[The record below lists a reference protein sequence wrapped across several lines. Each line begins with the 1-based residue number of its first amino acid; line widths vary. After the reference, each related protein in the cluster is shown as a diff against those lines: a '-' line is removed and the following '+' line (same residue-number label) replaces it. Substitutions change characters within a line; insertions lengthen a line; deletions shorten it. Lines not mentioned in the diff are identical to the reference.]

1 MEENKP
7 EKDEKIEEANE
18 AQKVEEIVENHEE
31 NSNEIKKEN
40 TENNEEPKEE
50 IASEIEQNNET
61 LNSVEQPK
69 QEEKIEEHKE
79 EKVEKKDKFK
89 AIKIIW
95 KIIKAILTIALLLVF
110 AVIAI
115 QRISHNK
122 VTVGGYGI
130 YTIVSESMVPEYQ
143 LQDMLFAK
151 KTDPADIEIGDDVVY
166 LGEKDD
172 FKDKIVT
179 HRVIKKNYDGTQ
191 YTFITKGIANPIEDP
206 AITGNQ
212 IYGKVVLKS
221 TVLSTIS
228 KVINTTYGFY
238 IVIFVPFVIII
249 TLELIDTVNER
260 KKLKRN

>member
-1 MEENKP
+1 MEENKI
-7 EKDEKIEEANE
+7 EKNE
-18 AQKVEEIVENHEE
+18 NINEQEKVED
-31 NSNEIKKEN
+31 KK
-40 TENNEEPKEE
+40 
-50 IASEIEQNNET
+50 EIEQEVT
-61 LNSVEQPK
+61 K
-69 QEEKIEEHKE
+69 KE
-79 EKVEKKDKFK
+79 ENTKVEVPEVKSSKGKKQFK
-89 AIKIIW
+89 VLKIIW
-95 KIIKAILTIALLLVF
+95 KIIKTILVIALLLIF

-115 QRISHNK
+115 QRLSNNK

-130 YTIVSESMVPEYQ
+130 YTIVSESMVPEYN

-151 KTDPADIEIGDDVVY
+151 KTDPADIKVGDDVVY

-179 HRVIKKNYDGTQ
+179 HRVIKKRYDGNQ
-191 YTFITKGIANPIEDP
+191 YSFTTKGIANPIEDP
-206 AITGNQ
+206 EITGDQ

-228 KVINTTYGFY
+228 KIINTTYGFY

-249 TLELIDTVNER
+249 TLEIIDTVNER